1 MIELEELRR
10 LLADLNLQK
19 VAEASGI
26 SYGKLYRLKHVPE
39 GQPAYDTVVKLANYF
54 EERQLNRA
62 A

>member
-1 MIELEELRR
+1 MIELIELRR

-19 VAEASGI
+19 VADAAGI

-39 GQPAYDTVVKLANYF
+39 SQPSYDTVTKLTSYF
-54 EERQLNRA
+54 EDRQLNRA

>member
-1 MIELEELRR
+1 MIELDELRR

-19 VAEASGI
+19 VADAAGI

-39 GQPAYDTVVKLANYF
+39 GQPSYDTVVKLTAYF
-54 EERQLNRA
+54 EERQIQKA